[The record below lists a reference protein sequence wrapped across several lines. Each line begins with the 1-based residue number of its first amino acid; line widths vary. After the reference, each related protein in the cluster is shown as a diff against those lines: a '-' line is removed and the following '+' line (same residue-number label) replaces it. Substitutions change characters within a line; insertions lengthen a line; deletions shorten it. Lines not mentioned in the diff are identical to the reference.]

1 MARLPRRLGHGESV
15 TLVEHLDELRSRLI
29 LALLAVLL
37 GFVIAYVFHDPILR
51 WLAEPLPAAREGR
64 LITFGVTE
72 PFFTTVKVSLVAGFA
87 LALPV
92 VLWQLWSFLAPAFEE
107 HTQRVVAIF
116 VLIATALFAAGVAF
130 AYWVVLP
137 RALGFLTSFNADLF
151 DIQLRASYYYSFVS
165 LALLGIGLIFE
176 LPVFVLALV
185 RLGVVTS
192 AQLRHN
198 WRVGVAIVVIVAA
211 LLPTVDPVSLA
222 FEVVPLLI
230 LYALSV
236 GLATVFEK
244 RWAASGALPQ
254 EPLPGAGEP

>member
-1 MARLPRRLGHGESV
+1 MARLPRRLRHGESV

-29 LALLAVLL
+29 IAILAVVL
-37 GFVIAYVFHDPILR
+37 GFAVAYVFHDPILR
-51 WLAEPLPAAREGR
+51 WLAEPLPAGR
-64 LITFGVTE
+64 ADRLVTFGVTE
-72 PFFTTVKVSLVAGFA
+72 PFFTTVKVSLAAGFA

-92 VLWQLWSFLAPAFEE
+92 VLWQLWGFLAPAFQE
-107 HTQRVVAIF
+107 HLQRVVAVF

-137 RALGFLTSFNADLF
+137 RALSFLTSFNADLF
-151 DIQLRASYYYSFVS
+151 EIQLRASYYYSFVS
-165 LALLGIGLIFE
+165 LALLGIGLVFE

-198 WRVGVAIVVIVAA
+198 WRIGVAIVVVVAA

-236 GLATVFEK
+236 GLAGFFEK
-244 RWAASGALPQ
+244 RWTEKGVLAGPLIGAR
-254 EPLPGAGEP
+254 EP

>member
-29 LALLAVLL
+29 LAQLAVLL